1 MPSILKS
8 GVLAALAGGLLASAD
23 TSKFQ
28 GVNWAVLGDN
38 YVNGPLVLR
47 GLNKSDDYDTVRA
60 KADAIY
66 TGLKDNLGINAIRL
80 PVNTRT
86 ANSTWWD
93 AYTGVIDSATDHQL
107 KVILGYWEDGAA
119 SGGKIVDLN
128 AWNHM
133 WDTVVDQYKGNSLV
147 YFEPMNE
154 PHGYTATQWTNVAAN
169 WVGRHSALPKGRII
183 IGGTGYCQNLQP
195 VCDDSRLDGTLL
207 SYHVYTFFSGQK
219 DYNGWVQAFKKG
231 LGNCASRAVTTEFGA
246 PMDTGIDYSDSNS
259 TNNFVRYMRALT
271 DSMREL
277 EIGSTYWPAVGGK
290 VTAGQ
295 SDDWYSIQ
303 KFHGS
308 GVNLTLS
315 TPNDSGADRLFYGW
329 GRNI

>member
-8 GVLAALAGGLLASAD
+8 GILAALAGGLLANAD

-38 YVNGPLVLR
+38 FVNGPLVLR
-47 GLNKSDDYDTVRA
+47 GLDKSDSYDTVRA

-66 TGLKDNLGINAIRL
+66 TGLKDNLGITAIRL
-80 PVNTRT
+80 PVNTKT
-86 ANSTWWD
+86 VNSTWWD
-93 AYTGVIDSATDHQL
+93 AYTGVIDSAIDHNL
-107 KVILGYWEDGAA
+107 NVILGYWEDGAS
-119 SGGKIVDLN
+119 SGGKIVDYN
-128 AWNHM
+128 AWNAM
-133 WDTVVDQYKGNSLV
+133 WDTVVSQYNSNSSI

-154 PHGYTATQWTNVAAN
+154 PHGYTAAQWTNVAAT
-169 WVGRHSALPKGRII
+169 WVSRHSSLPKGRML
-183 IGGTGYCQNLQP
+183 IGGTGYSQNLQP

-207 SYHVYTFFSGQK
+207 SYHVYTFFTGAK
-219 DYNGWVQAFKKG
+219 DYNGWVQAYKSG

-246 PMDTGIDYSDSNS
+246 PMDTGLDYSDANS
-259 TNNFVRYMRALT
+259 TNNFVRYIRALT

-277 EIGSTYWPAVGGK
+277 KIGSTYWPAVGGK
-290 VTAGQ
+290 VTKGQ
-295 SDDWYSIQ
+295 TDDWYSIQ

-308 GVNLTLS
+308 GVDLTLT
-315 TPNDSGADRLFYGW
+315 TPSESGADRLFYGW

>member
-8 GVLAALAGGLLASAD
+8 GFLAALAGGLLASAN
-23 TSKFQ
+23 TSNFQ

-38 YVNGPLVLR
+38 FVNGPLVLR
-47 GLNKSDDYDTVRA
+47 GLSASDDYDTVRA

-86 ANSTWWD
+86 VNSTWWD
-93 AYTGVIDSATDHQL
+93 AYTGVIDSATDHNI

-128 AWNHM
+128 AWNAM
-133 WDTVVDQYKGNSLV
+133 WDAVVDQYNSSSLI

-154 PHGYTATQWTNVAAN
+154 PHGYTASQWTNVAAN
-169 WVGRHSALPKGRII
+169 WVARHSSLPRGRIL

-195 VCDDSRLDGTLL
+195 VCDDNRLDGTLL
-207 SYHVYTFFSGQK
+207 SYHVYTFFTGAK
-219 DYNGWVQAFKKG
+219 DYNGWVQAYKSG
-231 LGNCASRAVTTEFGA
+231 LGNCASRAVSTEFGA
-246 PMDTGIDYSDSNS
+246 PMDTGLDYNDANS
-259 TNNFVRYMRALT
+259 TNNYVRYIRALT
-271 DSMREL
+271 DTMREL
-277 EIGSTYWPAVGGK
+277 NIGSTYWPAVGGK
-290 VTAGQ
+290 VTKGQ
-295 SDDWYSIQ
+295 TDDWYSIQ

-308 GVNLTLS
+308 GVNLTLT
-315 TPNDSGADRLFYGW
+315 TPSESGADRLFYGW